1 MIAAYELT
9 YRLLLSAAKQ
19 NCNCQFVMMVGG
31 FRSAIPVDA
40 RLARYHNVGLM
51 RPVCKGIFLL
61 KNFLSS

>member
-51 RPVCKGIFLL
+51 
-61 KNFLSS
+61 